1 MQKKQS
7 SLSRIL
13 SYAGRHKNLSLL
25 GCILS
30 ALSAVLGLIPY
41 VCVWLAAR
49 NVLESWPALEG
60 ISGLARW
67 GWMAVWFAVA
77 NILLYFAALMCTH
90 IAAFRT
96 ARNMRYA
103 GVAHLMEL
111 PLGFFT
117 GSRSGELRKILD
129 DNAALTED
137 LLAHKLPDL
146 TAAVVT
152 PVAAVVLLFYGTGSV
167 QGFAT
172 TLLLGVITSMIT
184 AIVVTRFLLT
194 RFVRVFHEPRL
205 FVAVKPATDAAVEGE
220 AK

>member
-1 MQKKQS
+1 MKKRS
-7 SLSRIL
+7 NLTRL
-13 SYAGRHKNLSLL
+13 LAYAGGHRKLTVL

-30 ALSAVLGLIPY
+30 GIAAVLGLLPY
-41 VCVWLAAR
+41 VCVWLVAR
-49 NVLESWPALEG
+49 QVLAVFPAVTEAE
-60 ISGLARW
+60 GLARW

-205 FVAVKPATDAAVEGE
+205 FVAVKPAADAAVEGE